1 MTQKHKH
8 PAIFN
13 LGFRTFFAG
22 ASIFS
27 FISIASWLIIYA
39 DMNGAF
45 SSNVIFSFFNFKIL
59 SPFQWHAHEM
69 IYGYSLAVI
78 AGFLLTAVK
87 NWTGI
92 QTIHGYPLAVLFSLW
107 ALARVTWLAGE
118 QWLLLAALFD
128 LAFIIGLIIAVA
140 SPIVATKQWRQMAIL
155 SKLFLL
161 AFGNFAFYLEVF
173 SYLENGIHIALY
185 GGLYL
190 VIGLILTI
198 GRRIIPLFVQ
208 NGVAYDVTLFN
219 SKWLDIGSLIGLLG
233 FFITEVFLS
242 APYLSIAFASLM
254 FAITSI
260 RITGW
265 YTHGIWSNPLLWCF
279 YVALF
284 FIDMGF
290 LLFILSYWFDIS
302 PFLSVHAFAFGAIGV
317 ITMGMMARVSTGHTG
332 RSLKNLPK
340 SLLLA
345 LLILSLGA
353 FVRVFLP
360 LIAPNFYPSW
370 VLLSGILWL
379 GAFGLFLFVFLPYWI
394 QPRVDKKYG

>member
-1 MTQKHKH
+1 MTQQATH

-13 LGFRTFFAG
+13 LGFRPFFAG
-22 ASIFS
+22 AAILAFVSV
-27 FISIASWLIIYA
+27 ACWLIIYA
-39 DMNGAF
+39 GMNGVLTAQD
-45 SSNVIFSFFNFKIL
+45 VYGFFNFKTL

-92 QTIHGYPLAVLFSLW
+92 QTLHGYPLALLFSLW
-107 ALARVTWLAGE
+107 VLARIFWLAGD
-118 QWLLLAALFD
+118 QWLMFAAICDLLF
-128 LAFIIGLIIAVA
+128 IGLLMIAVA
-140 SPIVATKQWRQMAIL
+140 SPIIATKQWRQMAIL

-161 AFGNFAFYLEVF
+161 AFGNLFFYLDAF
-173 SYLENGIHIALY
+173 SYLDNGIHIGLY

-208 NGVAYDVTLFN
+208 NGVTYDVVLFN
-219 SKWLDIGSLIGLLG
+219 SKWLDIGSLVGLLG

-242 APYLSIAFASLM
+242 TPNLSVLFASLM
-254 FAITSI
+254 FVITSV
-260 RITGW
+260 RIIGW
-265 YTHGIWSNPLLWCF
+265 YTPGIWSNPLLWCF
-279 YVALF
+279 YVSLF
-284 FIDMGF
+284 FIDIGF
-290 LLFILSYWFDIS
+290 LLFILSQYLDIS

-317 ITMGMMARVSTGHTG
+317 MTMGMMARVSTGHTG

-345 LLILSLGA
+345 LLILSMGA

-360 LIAPNFYPSW
+360 LFAPSFYPTW

-379 GAFGLFLFVFLPYWI
+379 SAFGLFIFTFLPYWMK
-394 QPRVDKKYG
+394 PRVDNKYG

>member
-1 MTQKHKH
+1 MSQIHKH

-13 LGFRTFFAG
+13 LGFRVFFAG

-27 FISIASWLIIYA
+27 FISIACWLIIYA
-39 DMNGAF
+39 SMNGVLSASTIFAF
-45 SSNVIFSFFNFKIL
+45 SDFKIL

-78 AGFLLTAVK
+78 GGFLLTAVK
-87 NWTGI
+87 NWTGA
-92 QTIHGYPLAVLFSLW
+92 QTTHGYPLAILFCLW
-107 ALARVTWLAGE
+107 ALARFFWLAGE
-118 QWLLLAALFD
+118 QWLWLAALFD
-128 LAFIIGLIIAVA
+128 MIFICSLIIAVA
-140 SPIVATKQWRQMAIL
+140 APIFATKQWRQMAVI

-161 AFGNFAFYLEVF
+161 AFGNLAFYLDAF
-173 SYLENGIHIALY
+173 SYIDNGMHIGLY

-190 VIGLILTI
+190 IISLILTI

-208 NGVAYDVTLFN
+208 SGVPYDVTLFN

-242 APYLSIAFASLM
+242 TPILSIAFAGLM
-254 FAITSI
+254 FVITSA
-260 RITGW
+260 RIIAW
-265 YTHGIWSNPLLWCF
+265 YTPGVWANPLLWCF

-290 LLFILSYWFDIS
+290 LLFMLSYWFEIS

-332 RSLKNLPK
+332 RNLNALPK
-340 SLLLA
+340 TLLLA
-345 LLILSLGA
+345 LLVLSLGA

-360 LIAPNFYPSW
+360 LIAPNFYASW
-370 VLLSGILWL
+370 ILLSGILWL
-379 GAFGLFLFVFLPYWI
+379 SAFGLFLFTFLPYWA
-394 QPRVDKKYG
+394 QERVDKKYG

>member
-1 MTQKHKH
+1 MIHRHQH
-8 PAIFN
+8 PAILN
-13 LGFRTFFAG
+13 LGFRVFFAG
-22 ASIFS
+22 ASIFA
-27 FISIASWLIIYA
+27 FISISSWLIIYA
-39 DMNGAF
+39 SIQGVF
-45 SSNVIFSFFNFKIL
+45 SPDAIFSYFGFTTL

-92 QTIHGYPLAVLFSLW
+92 QTLHGYPLAGLFSLW
-107 ALARVTWLAGE
+107 FLARILWLAGE
-118 QWLLLAALFD
+118 HWLWLAAILD
-128 LAFIIGLIIAVA
+128 ITFICGLIVA
-140 SPIVATKQWRQMAIL
+140 ISLPIFATKQWRQMAIL

-161 AFGNFAFYLEVF
+161 ALGNLAFYLDVF

-208 NGVAYDVTLFN
+208 NGVSYDVVLFN
-219 SKWLDIGSLIGLLG
+219 SKWIDITSLVGLLG
-233 FFITEVFLS
+233 FFITEVFLDT
-242 APYLSIAFASLM
+242 PSISVAFAALM
-254 FAITSI
+254 FVITSI
-260 RITGW
+260 RIIGW
-265 YTHGIWSNPLLWCF
+265 YTPGIWSNPLLWSF

-290 LLFILSYWFDIS
+290 LFFTLAHWFDLS
-302 PFLSVHAFAFGAIGV
+302 PFLSVHSFAFGAIGV
-317 ITMGMMARVSTGHTG
+317 ITMSMMARVSTGHTG
-332 RSLKNLPK
+332 RSLKSLPK

-345 LLILSLGA
+345 LLLLTLGA

-360 LIAPNFYPSW
+360 LVSPDFYPTW
-370 VLLSGILWL
+370 ALLSGILWL
-379 GAFGLFLFVFLPYWI
+379 VAFCLFTFIFLPYWI